1 MKYYKIEV
9 QRTYTTEVYVKCE
22 DEKIVQRILDATPD
36 RRDDWDAKTNLWDY
50 IFDEEMQQCNV
61 TETNCSTVD
70 ESYQTEH
77 EIYLYAHK
85 ATEFFDLDNELKK
98 TNA

>member
-9 QRTYTTEVYVKCE
+9 ERTYTTEVYVKCE

-36 RRDDWDAKTNLWDY
+36 RRDEWDAQTNLWDY
-50 IFDEEMQQCNV
+50 IFDEEMVQCNV
-61 TETNCSTVD
+61 TEQIATVD

-77 EIYLYAHK
+77 EI
-85 ATEFFDLDNELKK
+85 FFDLDNELKK

>member
-9 QRTYTTEVYVKCE
+9 ERTYTTEVYVKCE

-36 RRDDWDAKTNLWDY
+36 RRDEWDAQTNLWDY
-50 IFDEEMQQCNV
+50 IFDEEMGQCNV
-61 TETNCSTVD
+61 TEQIATVD

-77 EIYLYAHK
+77 EI
-85 ATEFFDLDNELKK
+85 FFDLDNELKK